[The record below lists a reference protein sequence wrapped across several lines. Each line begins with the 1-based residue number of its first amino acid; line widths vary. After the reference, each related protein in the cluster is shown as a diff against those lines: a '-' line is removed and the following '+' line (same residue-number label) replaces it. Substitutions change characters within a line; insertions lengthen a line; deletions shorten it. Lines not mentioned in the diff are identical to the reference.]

1 MEVLETS
8 SNTRFNSEFL
18 RIGTKGLFRWQ
29 TEFLFLVPALCLFA
43 VFVFYP
49 FCSIFLRSVY
59 KWDGVNPGTFVGL
72 NNFIEIFTHD
82 YGFWFAMRNALYW
95 APLTIIP
102 QMILGFAL
110 AYILTSGIPFESIFR
125 AIIYFPAIV
134 SPIVVG
140 IVWQRIYNPFGGLL
154 SDIGVE
160 WHIPALM
167 TAFLADPK
175 IAIFSVIVVNIWQWT
190 GYSMILYVA
199 GLKAIPEEVLEAAI
213 LDGASVLKSIT
224 RVIWPMLRH
233 VHLTLILLGIIGTLQ
248 TFPLIYIMTQG
259 GPNHATEMLPNYIFT
274 QAFRLQAVGY
284 ASALSVILLLL
295 ALGLSIFQ
303 MKVFGSR
310 FTT

>member
-1 MEVLETS
+1 MVV
-8 SNTRFNSEFL
+8 TRSLGAGLKPNSPRTRTAL
-18 RIGTKGLFRWQ
+18 RWNWD
-29 TEFLFLVPALCLFA
+29 FLFLIPALSLFSL
-43 VFVFYP
+43 FVLYP
-49 FCSIFLRSVY
+49 FCSIFFRSVY
-59 KWDGVNPGTFVGL
+59 QWDGVNPATFVGL
-72 NNFIEIFTHD
+72 KNFIEILTRD
-82 YGFWFAMRNALYW
+82 YGFWLAIRNALYW
-95 APLTIIP
+95 APLTIGA
-102 QMILGFAL
+102 QMIAGFAL
-110 AYILTSGIPFESIFR
+110 AYILTSGVPFQSIFR

-154 SDIGVE
+154 SDIGAA

-167 TAFLADPK
+167 TPFLSDPK

-199 GLKAIPEEVLEAAI
+199 GLKTIPGEILEAGT
-213 LDGASVLKSIT
+213 LDGAGVFKRIT
-224 RVIWPMLRH
+224 KIIWPMLRH

-248 TFPLIYIMTQG
+248 TFPIIYVMTQG

-295 ALGLSIFQ
+295 ALGLSVFQ

-310 FTT
+310 FAA

>member
-1 MEVLETS
+1 MAVIAPS
-8 SNTRFNSEFL
+8 SKTGSQFAQTGSRSSLRWTKEF
-18 RIGTKGLFRWQ
+18 F
-29 TEFLFLVPALCLFA
+29 FLVPALCLFS
-43 VFVFYP
+43 VFVLYP
-49 FCSIFLRSVY
+49 FCSIFFRSVY
-59 KWDGVNPGTFVGL
+59 QWDGVNPATFVGFR
-72 NNFIEIFTHD
+72 NFIEILTRD
-82 YGFWFAMRNALYW
+82 YGFWLAIRNALYW
-95 APLTIIP
+95 APLTIVP
-102 QMILGFAL
+102 QMLLGFAL

-160 WHIPALM
+160 WHLPSLM
-167 TAFLADPK
+167 TPFLADPK

-199 GLKAIPEEVLEAAI
+199 GLKTISEEVLEAAI
-213 LDGASVLKSIT
+213 LDGASVFGRIT
-224 RVIWPMLRH
+224 RIIWPMLRH
-233 VHLTLILLGIIGTLQ
+233 VHLTLVLLGIIGTLQ
-248 TFPLIYIMTQG
+248 TFPIIYIMTQG

-295 ALGLSIFQ
+295 ALGLSVFQ

>member
-1 MEVLETS
+1 MAVA
-8 SNTRFNSEFL
+8 RFSA
-18 RIGTKGLFRWQ
+18 KGLKLNSPRSRATLIWNWDFF
-29 TEFLFLVPALCLFA
+29 FLLPALSLFV
-43 VFVFYP
+43 VFVLYP
-49 FCSIFLRSVY
+49 FCSMFFRSMY
-59 KWDGVNPGTFVGL
+59 QWDGVNPGIFVGL
-72 NNFIEIFTHD
+72 KNFSDILSSD
-82 YGFWFAMRNALYW
+82 YGFWLAMRNALYW
-95 APLTIIP
+95 APLTVVP
-102 QMILGFAL
+102 QMIVGFAL
-110 AYILTSGIPFESIFR
+110 AYILTSGVPFETIFR

-154 SDIGVE
+154 SDIGVA

-167 TAFLADPK
+167 APFLADPK

-199 GLKAIPEEVLEAAI
+199 GLKTIPEEILEAAT
-213 LDGASVLKSIT
+213 LDGAGVFKRIT
-224 RVIWPMLRH
+224 RIIWPMLRH

-284 ASALSVILLLL
+284 ASALSVILLVL
-295 ALGLSIFQ
+295 ALGLSVFQ

-310 FTT
+310 FAT

>member
-1 MEVLETS
+1 MVTVKTS
-8 SNTRFNSEFL
+8 SKTTFKSRLPQIGSWSFWRWNSA
-18 RIGTKGLFRWQ
+18 
-29 TEFLFLVPALCLFA
+29 FLFLIPALCLFS

-49 FCSIFLRSVY
+49 FCSIFFRSVY
-59 KWDGVNPGTFVGL
+59 QWDGVNPGTFVGL
-72 NNFIEIFTHD
+72 KNFVEILTHD
-82 YGFWFAMRNALYW
+82 YGFWLAMRNALYW
-95 APLTIIP
+95 APLTVIP
-102 QMILGFAL
+102 QMLLGFTI
-110 AYILTSGIPFESIFR
+110 AYILTSGIPFESTFR

-154 SDIGVE
+154 SDIGVA
-160 WHIPALM
+160 WHMPAL
-167 TAFLADPK
+167 TTPFLADPR

-213 LDGASVLKSIT
+213 LDGASVFKRIT
-224 RVIWPMLRH
+224 GVIWPMLRH

-248 TFPLIYIMTQG
+248 TFPIIYIMTQG

-295 ALGLSIFQ
+295 ALGLSVFQ

>member
-1 MEVLETS
+1 MVVTRS
-8 SNTRFNSEFL
+8 SGAGFKPNSPRTRTAL
-18 RIGTKGLFRWQ
+18 RWNWD
-29 TEFLFLVPALCLFA
+29 FLFLIPALSLFS
-43 VFVFYP
+43 VFVLYP
-49 FCSIFLRSVY
+49 FCSIFFRSVY
-59 KWDGVNPGTFVGL
+59 QWDGVNQATFVGL
-72 NNFIEIFTHD
+72 KNFIEILTRD
-82 YGFWFAMRNALYW
+82 YGFWLAMRNALYW
-95 APLTIIP
+95 APITIVA
-102 QMILGFAL
+102 QMIVGFAL
-110 AYILTSGIPFESIFR
+110 AYILTSGVPFQSIFR

-154 SDIGVE
+154 SDIGAA

-167 TAFLADPK
+167 IPFLSDPK

-199 GLKAIPEEVLEAAI
+199 GLKTIPEEILEAGT
-213 LDGASVLKSIT
+213 LDGAGVFKRIT
-224 RVIWPMLRH
+224 RIIWPMLRH

-248 TFPLIYIMTQG
+248 TFPIIYVMTQG

-295 ALGLSIFQ
+295 ALSLSVFQ

-310 FTT
+310 FAT

>member
-1 MEVLETS
+1 M
-8 SNTRFNSEFL
+8 FF
-18 RIGTKGLFRWQ
+18 
-29 TEFLFLVPALCLFA
+29 
-43 VFVFYP
+43 
-49 FCSIFLRSVY
+49 RSVY
-59 KWDGVNPGTFVGL
+59 QWDGVNPATFVGL
-72 NNFIEIFTHD
+72 KNFIEILTGD
-82 YGFWFAMRNALYW
+82 YGFWLAMRNALYW
-95 APLTIIP
+95 APTTVVA
-102 QMILGFAL
+102 QMIAGFAL
-110 AYILTSGIPFESIFR
+110 AYILTSGVPFQSIFR

-154 SDIGVE
+154 SDIGAAR
-160 WHIPALM
+160 HIPALM
-167 TAFLADPK
+167 IPFLSDPK

-199 GLKAIPEEVLEAAI
+199 GLKTIPKEILEAGA
-213 LDGASVLKSIT
+213 LDGAGVFKRIT
-224 RVIWPMLRH
+224 WIIWPMLRH

-248 TFPLIYIMTQG
+248 TFPIIYVMTQG

-295 ALGLSIFQ
+295 ALGLSVFQ

>member
-1 MEVLETS
+1 MVVARFSETG
-8 SNTRFNSEFL
+8 FKLNSARTIAARRWNWDFFFL
-18 RIGTKGLFRWQ
+18 I
-29 TEFLFLVPALCLFA
+29 PALSLFA
-43 VFVFYP
+43 TFVLYP
-49 FCSIFLRSVY
+49 FCCMFFRSVY
-59 KWDGVNPGTFVGL
+59 QWDGVNPATFVGFK
-72 NNFIEIFTHD
+72 NFIDILTHD
-82 YGFWFAMRNALYW
+82 YGFWLAMRNALYW
-95 APLTIIP
+95 APLTIVP
-102 QMILGFAL
+102 QMVLGFGL
-110 AYILTSGIPFESIFR
+110 AYILTSGVPFESIFR

-154 SDIGVE
+154 SDAGAA
-160 WHIPALM
+160 WHVPALM
-167 TAFLADPK
+167 TPFLADPK

-190 GYSMILYVA
+190 GYSMVLYVA
-199 GLKAIPEEVLEAAI
+199 GLNTIPEEILEAAT
-213 LDGASVLKSIT
+213 LDGAGAFKRIT
-224 RVIWPMLRH
+224 RIIWPMLRH

-310 FTT
+310 FAS

>member
-1 MEVLETS
+1 MEVVETS
-8 SNTRFNSEFL
+8 SKALLKSQFSRIGSVSFL
-18 RIGTKGLFRWQ
+18 RSNSQ
-29 TEFLFLVPALCLFA
+29 FLFLVPALCLFA

-49 FCSIFLRSVY
+49 FCSIFFRSVY
-59 KWDGVNPGTFVGL
+59 KWDGVNPGTFVGFA
-72 NNFIEIFTHD
+72 NFIEILTHD
-82 YGFWFAMRNALYW
+82 YGFWLAMRNALYW

-167 TAFLADPK
+167 SPFLADPK

-213 LDGASVLKSIT
+213 IDGASVLKRIA
-224 RVIWPMLRH
+224 RIIWPILRH
-233 VHLTLILLGIIGTLQ
+233 VHLTLILLGTIGTLQ